1 MDTGFSREGIFLV
14 ANLQYFA
21 ILKKSSKKVFL
32 HQKVANFMKSEN
44 WEEITTFKWLFW
56 CDNILVMGILVLMQ

>member
-1 MDTGFSREGIFLV
+1 METGFSREGIFLV

-21 ILKKSSKKVFL
+21 ILKKSWKKVFL

-44 WEEITTFKWLFW
+44 
-56 CDNILVMGILVLMQ
+56 

>member
-21 ILKKSSKKVFL
+21 ILKIKGSKKVFL

-44 WEEITTFKWLFW
+44 
-56 CDNILVMGILVLMQ
+56 